1 LPRIDILRSTPVEIT
16 PRVQQIQGIFDLP
29 TEKVS
34 KREWSFDFELPA
46 DWNVGLIVGSSG
58 SGKSTIAHKVFGE
71 HMVAGFDWDEKAS
84 VIDGFPKGL
93 PVKDLSL
100 LLSSVGFSSPP
111 SWLRPYR
118 LLSNGEQFRVSIAR
132 ALAESREITVIDE
145 FTSVVDRQVARIG
158 SAAVQKTVRR
168 RKQKFIAVSCHRD
181 IAEWLEP
188 DWVMDTDTMQ
198 LSVGRLLRRPPIELQ
213 IARVHHSAWS
223 LFKHHHYLTAQLNH
237 SAFCF
242 CAFHEGVPV
251 AFDAWL
257 PFFGKS
263 SRRIR
268 RGHRTVC
275 LPDYQGVG
283 IGATLFTYVASMWKG
298 LGFAPMSCTAHPAE
312 IASRMRSPHWRM
324 HRLPSRTAHDAGAK
338 TQAHA
343 TNRMTAGFEYIG
355 PGLPRDEAERVLNA
369 A

>member
-1 LPRIDILRSTPVEIT
+1 MVS

-29 TEKVS
+29 AEKVS
-34 KREWSFDFELPA
+34 KREWSFDFDLPA
-46 DWNVGLIVGSSG
+46 EWNVGLIVGSSG
-58 SGKSTIAHKVFGE
+58 SGKSTIAREVFGQ
-71 HMVAGFDWDEKAS
+71 HLVDGFDWDEKAS
-84 VIDGFPKGL
+84 VIDGFPRTL
-93 PVKDLSL
+93 PVKELSL

-111 SWLRPYR
+111 AWLRPFR

-132 ALAESREITVIDE
+132 ALAESRDVTLVDE
-145 FTSVVDRQVARIG
+145 FTSVVDRQVAKVG
-158 SAAVQKTVRR
+158 SAAIQKTVRR

-188 DWVMDTDTMQ
+188 DWVMDTDTLT

-213 IARVHHSAWS
+213 VARVHHSAWS
-223 LFKHHHYLTAQLNH
+223 LFKHHHYLTASLNH
-237 SAFCF
+237 SAVCF

-263 SRRIR
+263 PRPIR
-268 RGHRTVC
+268 RDHRRVC

-283 IGATLFTYVASMWKG
+283 IGGVLLEYLASMWKG
-298 LGFAPMSCTAHPAE
+298 LGFAPMLATSHPAE
-312 IASRMRSPHWRM
+312 IASRMRSAQWRM
-324 HRLPSRTAHDAGAK
+324 HRLPCRTSVDSGAK
-338 TQAHA
+338 TAHA

-355 PGLPRDEAERVLNA
+355 PGLDRAEAKRVLEGDA
-369 A
+369 VQA